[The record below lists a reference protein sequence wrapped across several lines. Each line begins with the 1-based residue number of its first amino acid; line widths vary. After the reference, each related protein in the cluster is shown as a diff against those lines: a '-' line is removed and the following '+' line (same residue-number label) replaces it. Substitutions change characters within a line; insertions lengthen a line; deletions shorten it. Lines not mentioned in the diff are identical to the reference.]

1 MTINILDDLTIS
13 KIAAGEIIE
22 NPASIIKE
30 LVENSIDAKAKN
42 IVVEIKGAPWEYIKV
57 SDDGI
62 GIASEEIE
70 KAFYRH
76 ATSKLSD
83 FTDLTEITSLGFRGE
98 ALASI
103 ASVSKIE
110 VLTKTETELAGT
122 RATFENGK
130 ITDKNNIGLPKG
142 TTFYIKDVFFNTP
155 VRKKFLKKETSEF
168 NSIQDVI
175 KKIAL
180 GTPDVSFK
188 LIRDSRVVLSKAA
201 TKNFKDHLFSILG
214 RDISSHLIN
223 KKFENE
229 KYKIN
234 AFFSDNALYRTSR
247 SEQYLYING
256 RFIKNLDISRSIEK
270 AYYSQIP
277 LGRYPA
283 FVIFLEIDPAI
294 VDVNVHPKKNEVKF
308 SNGETIVQLLKDLAE
323 ETLKPNR
330 EFIKPI
336 EEEKPKTE
344 NVNIFEIF
352 KEESDFSFED
362 DNVYV
367 DKDFKSREVFHKP
380 TIKNTQDVENISSNS
395 VYESE
400 SFDELLEDSETVI
413 SEDNSFIADD
423 IAKEET
429 EDFKKEINLIDARY
443 VGSLFNTYLI
453 LESGDNRWFLIDQ
466 HAAHERV
473 KYEQFLKQFNQRRVD
488 SQMLLKPEIFD
499 MSSVELDKFDEFT
512 EILNKIGFDIEKFSD
527 NSLIVRAIP
536 SIIGHNFEDF
546 LRQALQ
552 GVDEKLV
559 SAYQV
564 NPYSLMKK
572 ACKAAVKA
580 NEKLSSIEVK
590 QLVKDLVNCEDPY
603 TCPHGRPTVLELT
616 KRDLEKMFLRG

>member
-22 NPASIIKE
+22 NPASIVKE
-30 LVENSIDAKAKN
+30 LVENSIDAEAKN
-42 IVVEIKGAPWEYIKV
+42 IVVEVKGAPWEYIKI

-62 GIASEEIE
+62 GILSDEIE

-76 ATSKLSD
+76 ATSKLSN
-83 FTDLTEITSLGFRGE
+83 FKDLTEITSLGFRGE

-110 VLTKTETELAGT
+110 VLTKTKNDLAGT
-122 RATFENGK
+122 RARLEDGK
-130 ITDKNNIGLPKG
+130 ILDKKNIGIPVG
-142 TTFYIKDVFFNTP
+142 TTFYINDVFHNTP
-155 VRKKFLKKETSEF
+155 VRKKFLKKESSEF
-168 NSIQDVI
+168 NLIQDVV

-180 GTPDVSFK
+180 GTPEVSFK
-188 LIRDSRVVLSKAA
+188 LIRDSRVILSKSA
-201 TKNFKDHLFSILG
+201 TTNMRDHIFSILG
-214 RDISSHLIN
+214 RDISNNLIN

-229 KYKIN
+229 RYKIN
-234 AFFSDNALYRTSR
+234 AFFSNNALYRTSR
-247 SEQYLYING
+247 SEQYIYING
-256 RFIKNLDISRSIEK
+256 RFIRNLEISKSIER

-277 LGRYPA
+277 LGRYPV
-283 FVIFLEIDPAI
+283 FVIYLEIDPYL
-294 VDVNVHPKKNEVKF
+294 VDVNVHPKKHEVKF
-308 SNGETIVQLLKDLAE
+308 SNDEVIVQLLKDLAE

-330 EFIKPI
+330 DFIKPI
-336 EEEKPKTE
+336 EDEPKTE
-344 NVNIFEIF
+344 NVNIFELFTIDPSDNEEVAEIDYVNDFINSEKEHKYEF
-352 KEESDFSFED
+352 KKEFLD
-362 DNVYV
+362 
-367 DKDFKSREVFHKP
+367 DKDYEKKEP
-380 TIKNTQDVENISSNS
+380 TIVSYDENKQLKI
-395 VYESE
+395 
-400 SFDELLEDSETVI
+400 I
-413 SEDNSFIADD
+413 DD
-423 IAKEET
+423 TIAKENT
-429 EDFKKEINLIDARY
+429 EQFKKEVNLIDSRY

-473 KYEQFLKQFNQRRVD
+473 KYEKFLKQFNYRQVD
-488 SQMLLKPEIFD
+488 SQILLKPEIFD
-499 MSSVELDKFDEFT
+499 VSNVELDQFDEFT
-512 EILNKIGFDIEKFSD
+512 EILNKIGFEIDKFSD

-536 SIIGHNFEDF
+536 SIVGSNFEDF
-546 LRQALQ
+546 LRQSLQ
-552 GVDEKLV
+552 EVNENLT

-564 NPYSLMKK
+564 NPYALMKK

>member
-22 NPASIIKE
+22 NPASIVKE
-30 LVENSIDAKAKN
+30 LVENSIDAEAKN
-42 IVVEIKGAPWEYIKV
+42 IVVEVKGAPWEYIKI

-62 GIASEEIE
+62 GILSDEIE

-76 ATSKLSD
+76 ATSKLSN
-83 FTDLTEITSLGFRGE
+83 FKDLTEITSLGFRGE

-110 VLTKTETELAGT
+110 VLTKTKNDLAGT
-122 RATFENGK
+122 RARLEDGK
-130 ITDKNNIGLPKG
+130 ILDKKNIGIPVG
-142 TTFYIKDVFFNTP
+142 TTFYISDVFHNTP
-155 VRKKFLKKETSEF
+155 VRKKFLKKESSEF
-168 NSIQDVI
+168 NLIQDVV

-180 GTPDVSFK
+180 GTPEVSFK
-188 LIRDSRVVLSKAA
+188 LIRDSRVILSKSA
-201 TKNFKDHLFSILG
+201 TTNMSDHIFSILG
-214 RDISSHLIN
+214 RDISNNLIN

-229 KYKIN
+229 RYKIN
-234 AFFSDNALYRTSR
+234 AFFSNNALYRTSR
-247 SEQYLYING
+247 SEQYIYING
-256 RFIKNLDISRSIEK
+256 RFIRNLKISKSIER

-277 LGRYPA
+277 LGRYPV
-283 FVIFLEIDPAI
+283 FVIYLEIDPYL
-294 VDVNVHPKKNEVKF
+294 VDVNVHPKKHEVKF
-308 SNGETIVQLLKDLAE
+308 SNDEVIVQLLKDLAE

-330 EFIKPI
+330 DFIKPI
-336 EEEKPKTE
+336 EDEPKTE
-344 NVNIFEIF
+344 NVNIFELFTIDSSDNEEVAEIDYDNDFINSEKEHKYEF
-352 KEESDFSFED
+352 KKEFLA
-362 DNVYV
+362 
-367 DKDFKSREVFHKP
+367 DKDYEKKEP
-380 TIKNTQDVENISSNS
+380 TIVSYDKNKQLKI
-395 VYESE
+395 
-400 SFDELLEDSETVI
+400 I
-413 SEDNSFIADD
+413 DD
-423 IAKEET
+423 TIAKENT
-429 EDFKKEINLIDARY
+429 EKFKNEVNLIDSRY

-473 KYEQFLKQFNQRRVD
+473 KYEKFLKQFNYRQVD

-499 MSSVELDKFDEFT
+499 VSNVELDQFDEFT
-512 EILNKIGFDIEKFSD
+512 ETLNKIGFEIDKFSD

-536 SIIGHNFEDF
+536 SIVGSNFEDF
-546 LRQALQ
+546 LRQSLQ
-552 GVDEKLV
+552 EVNENLT

-564 NPYSLMKK
+564 NPYALMKK

>member
-22 NPASIIKE
+22 NPASIVKE
-30 LVENSIDAKAKN
+30 LVENSIDAEAKN
-42 IVVEIKGAPWEYIKV
+42 IVVEVKGAPWEYIKI

-62 GIASEEIE
+62 GILSDEIE

-76 ATSKLSD
+76 ATSKLSN
-83 FTDLTEITSLGFRGE
+83 FKDLTEITSLGFRGE

-110 VLTKTETELAGT
+110 VLTKTKNDLAGT
-122 RATFENGK
+122 RARLEDGK
-130 ITDKNNIGLPKG
+130 ILDKKNIGIPVG
-142 TTFYIKDVFFNTP
+142 TTFYISDVFHNTP
-155 VRKKFLKKETSEF
+155 VRKKFLKKESSEF
-168 NSIQDVI
+168 NLIQDVV

-180 GTPDVSFK
+180 GTPEVSFK
-188 LIRDSRVVLSKAA
+188 LIRDSRVILSKSA
-201 TKNFKDHLFSILG
+201 TTNMSDHIFSILG
-214 RDISSHLIN
+214 RDISNNLIN

-229 KYKIN
+229 RYKIN
-234 AFFSDNALYRTSR
+234 AFFSNNALYRTSR
-247 SEQYLYING
+247 SEQYIYING
-256 RFIKNLDISRSIEK
+256 RFIRNLEISKSIER

-277 LGRYPA
+277 LGRYPV
-283 FVIFLEIDPAI
+283 FVIYLEIDPYL
-294 VDVNVHPKKNEVKF
+294 VDVNVHPKKHEVKF
-308 SNGETIVQLLKDLAE
+308 SNDEVIVQLLKDLAE

-330 EFIKPI
+330 DFIKPI
-336 EEEKPKTE
+336 EDEPKTE
-344 NVNIFEIF
+344 NVNIFELFTIDSSDNEEVAEIDYDNDFINSEKEHKYEF
-352 KEESDFSFED
+352 KKEFLA
-362 DNVYV
+362 
-367 DKDFKSREVFHKP
+367 DKDYEKKEP
-380 TIKNTQDVENISSNS
+380 TIVSYDKNKQLKI
-395 VYESE
+395 
-400 SFDELLEDSETVI
+400 I
-413 SEDNSFIADD
+413 DD
-423 IAKEET
+423 TIAKENT
-429 EDFKKEINLIDARY
+429 EKFKNEVNLIDSRY

-473 KYEQFLKQFNQRRVD
+473 KYEKFLKQFNYRQVD

-499 MSSVELDKFDEFT
+499 VSNVELDQFDEFT
-512 EILNKIGFDIEKFSD
+512 ETLNKIGFEIDKFSD

-536 SIIGHNFEDF
+536 SIVGSNFEDF
-546 LRQALQ
+546 LRQSLQ
-552 GVDEKLV
+552 EVNENLT

-564 NPYSLMKK
+564 NPYALMKK